1 MKKIYQLLSTFF
13 FIAILASCSTSKD
26 TAGAWVNKEKLAGK
40 SYKSIFIYVA
50 SADIQARSYVETEL
64 ANAAVSKGYTA
75 VKSIDIIKPSLDNPQ
90 LPSKDQL
97 TQAITQT
104 SCDGAFMVTLL
115 RKEESVRYTP
125 GTTAYA
131 PMPYYSFHGNMWGYY
146 SYYQPTISTPG
157 YYSKDKEYFIQSNL
171 YDVNTQE
178 LMVSVQS
185 EIYNPTSV
193 GNFSKMYIKDVI
205 KQMDKA
211 GLLKK

>member
-1 MKKIYQLLSTFF
+1 MFKNLLSVSLFF
-13 FIAILASCSTSKD
+13 ALILAACSTSKD
-26 TAGAWVNKEKLAGK
+26 TAGVWLNKEKIAGK
-40 SYKSIFIYVA
+40 SYKNIFIYVA
-50 SADIQARSYVETEL
+50 SADIQARSYVESEI
-64 ANAAVSKGYTA
+64 ANTAVSKGYTA

-90 LPSKDQL
+90 LPGQDQL
-97 TQAITQT
+97 KQAIAQT

-115 RKEESVRYTP
+115 KKEESVRYTP

-131 PMPYYSFHGNMWGYY
+131 PYPYYSFHGNMWGYY

-171 YDVNTQE
+171 YDVKTEE
-178 LMVSVQS
+178 LMMSIQS

-193 GNFSKMYIKDVI
+193 SNFSKMYIKDIV
-205 KQMDKA
+205 KQMEKE

>member
-1 MKKIYQLLSTFF
+1 MKSIRKLLGFLIIV
-13 FIAILASCSTSKD
+13 IAMAACSSSKD
-26 TAGAWVNKEKLAGK
+26 TAGAWINKEKLAGK
-40 SYKSIFIYVA
+40 SYKNIFIYVA
-50 SADIQARSYVETEL
+50 SADIQARSYVESEL
-64 ANAAVSKGYTA
+64 SNAAVSKGYSA
-75 VKSIDIIKPSLDNPQ
+75 VKSIDVIKPSLDNPQ

-97 TQAITQT
+97 AQAISQT

-157 YYSKDKEYFIQSNL
+157 YYNKDKEYFIQSNF
-171 YDVNTQE
+171 YDVSTQE

-205 KQMDKA
+205 KQMEKA

>member
-1 MKKIYQLLSTFF
+1 MNRINQLL
-13 FIAILASCSTSKD
+13 ILFVFSFVLWSCSSSKD
-26 TAGAWVNKEKLAGK
+26 TTGVWMNKEKLAGK

-50 SADIQARSYVETEL
+50 SADIQARSYVESEL
-64 ANAAVSKGYTA
+64 ANAATSRGYTA

-90 LPSKDQL
+90 LPSKEQL
-97 TQAITQT
+97 TTAISQT

-131 PMPYYSFHGNMWGYY
+131 PMPYYSYHGTMWGYY
-146 SYYQPTISTPG
+146 SYYQPIINTPG
-157 YYSKDKEYFIQSNL
+157 YYNKDKEYFIQSNF
-171 YDVNTQE
+171 YDVSSQE
-178 LMVSVQS
+178 LMVSIQS

-205 KQMDKA
+205 KQMDKE